1 MQAETL
7 PETSDGFGL
16 GLEACVQGA
25 EGFRFA
31 HRIGPGP
38 FDQSEAKR
46 QDFDQALCVRS
57 ALYRP
62 NRGTSH
68 A

>member
-1 MQAETL
+1 MQAEAL
-7 PETSDGFGL
+7 PETSEGSGFR
-16 GLEACVQGA
+16 LEACVQGA
-25 EGFRFA
+25 EGFCFA

-38 FDQSEAKR
+38 FDQFEAKR
-46 QDFDQALCVRS
+46 QDLDQALCVRS